1 MADKPIL
8 YMETTY
14 NYYNVCPDYIE
25 QFRKLGYDVRFF
37 YGQEFSQMSRDQIMD
52 IFRDCEVASV
62 CLSPI
67 TREMIEQAPKLKLIC
82 TFGAGTDHIDV
93 EAATERGIPVVNG
106 RGGGAISVAEMV
118 VSMMMAL
125 ARNFPEYDYEMRH
138 GIWRSRLAVEMF
150 GKTAGILGVGAIG
163 SELVRIL
170 HDGFRM
176 RILANDVVP
185 NQELIDK
192 YGVEYTSQE
201 KLFRE
206 ADFISIHTPLLPST
220 RGLIND
226 EKLSIMKPTAF
237 LINASRGGIV
247 DEQALLRALRD
258 KKIAGAGL
266 DVFEKEPYIDNQ
278 FAEFRN
284 VITTTHCAANTPE
297 TVYRIARMLT
307 ENIKDVLSGKPP
319 RQNVVN
325 PISIKSAIN
334 KKVQ

>member
-1 MADKPIL
+1 MADKHIL

-25 QFRKLGYDVRFF
+25 QFKKLGYEVRFF
-37 YGQEFSQMSRDQIMD
+37 YGQEFSKLSHDQVMD
-52 IFRDCEVASV
+52 MFRDCEIASV
-62 CLSPI
+62 CLSPV
-67 TREMIEQAPKLKLIC
+67 TREMIEHAPNLKLIC

-93 EAATERGIPVVNG
+93 AAATERGIPVVNG

-125 ARNFPEYDYEMRH
+125 ARNLPEYDYEMRQ
-138 GIWRSRLAVEMF
+138 GIWRSRLAVEVF

-170 HDGFRM
+170 HDGFHM

-185 NQELIDK
+185 NQQLVEK
-192 YGVEYTSQE
+192 YGVEYVSQE
-201 KLFRE
+201 ELFRQ

-220 RGLIND
+220 RGMVND
-226 EKLSIMKPTAF
+226 EKFDMMKPTAF
-237 LINASRGGIV
+237 LINASRGGVV
-247 DEQALLRALRD
+247 DEEALLRALLD

-266 DVFEKEPYIDNQ
+266 DVFEQEPYVNNC
-278 FAEFRN
+278 FAELRN

-297 TVYRIARMLT
+297 TVFRIARMLT
-307 ENIKDVLSGKPP
+307 EDIEDVLAGKPP

-325 PISIKSAIN
+325 PASLN
-334 KKVQ
+334 K